1 MTGIIVFLASYLIW
15 VILAFTLVLI
25 GLDLWKGT
33 NSRSSIWTRIKQA
46 NWRKVGYIVLAF
58 LLSFLVAQLLHL
70 LPVEYYRPYQIIMT
84 APLVT
89 PSVDTPFPS
98 DHVMC
103 VFALA
108 FAAIFMTRYKKIG
121 LIGLV
126 MAIGVAIGRVSALV
140 HSPLDVWGGILC
152 AVIGAAVWYY
162 LYYRETPKNLPKD
175 LKKLWKNIKELA
187 TIIGSDIASLF
198 KKAKR
203 R

>member
-1 MTGIIVFLASYLIW
+1 MMTEIIVFLAKYLVW
-15 VILAFTLVLI
+15 VLLAFTIVVI

-33 NSRSSIWTRIKQA
+33 SSRQHIITRIKHA

-84 APLVT
+84 APLIT
-89 PSVDTPFPS
+89 PNADTPFPS
-98 DHVMC
+98 DHVMF

-108 FAAIFMTRYKKIG
+108 FSIIFMTRYKKIG
-121 LIGLV
+121 LIGLA

-140 HSPLDVWGGILC
+140 HSPLDVFGGILC

-175 LKKLWKNIKELA
+175 LKKLWKKTKEL
-187 TIIGSDIASLF
+187 TILITSYIAGLIRRI
-198 KKAKR
+198 KR
-203 R
+203 